1 MVRAPGRLRFVVP
14 LNTVVQ
20 AARIVDVPA
29 SNRATWA
36 QGYVRR
42 SNGHA
47 YVSGDPIIT
56 YGFTASTG
64 IPQVQALF
72 PLTASEPT

>member
-1 MVRAPGRLRFVVP
+1 MIRAPDRLRFVVP
-14 LNTVVQ
+14 LYTVAQ

-42 SNGHA
+42 SDGHA

-64 IPQVQALF
+64 IPQDQALF
-72 PLTASEPT
+72 SLTASDST